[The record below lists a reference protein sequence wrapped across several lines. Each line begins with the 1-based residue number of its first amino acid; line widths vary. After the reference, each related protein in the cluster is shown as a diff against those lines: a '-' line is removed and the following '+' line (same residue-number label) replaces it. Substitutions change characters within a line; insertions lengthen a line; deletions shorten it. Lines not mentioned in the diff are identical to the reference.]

1 MSQNWIQHALR
12 RSGWRPQRQAVALA
26 TLGLIL
32 ALIVGALYLSRVA
45 SDATKNRE
53 LSELINLR
61 NNLELTNEQLR
72 AEIASLRTMQRL
84 MSRAQELG
92 FVEASNIEYLVID
105 GYNPE
110 RGQVISQVQDTAQP
124 EAEYDE
130 TFGGWLQQQWDL
142 LREQFQ
148 RFGSREEN

>member
-1 MSQNWIQHALR
+1 MSQNWIQHTLR
-12 RSGWRPQRQAVALA
+12 RSGWRPQRQAIALA

-45 SDATKNRE
+45 ADTTKNRE
-53 LSELINLR
+53 LNDLINLR

-72 AEIASLRTMQRL
+72 AEIASLRTVQRL
-84 MSRAQELG
+84 LSRAQDLG
-92 FVEASNIEYLVID
+92 FVDASNIEYLVID

-110 RGQVISQVQDTAQP
+110 RGQILPQIQATPQP
-124 EAEYDE
+124 GPVYDE
-130 TFGGWLQQQWDL
+130 TFGGWLQMQWDT

-148 RFGSREEN
+148 QFGTREEN